1 MNPEKRNLIW
11 KLKFALFPRTKE
23 LIEVPS
29 IESFSKYLVVS
40 PHPDDGDLFAG
51 GLVARL
57 RDSGKEVDYLIVTDG
72 SRGTLEEKFGR
83 EELASIR
90 KKEEEKAAGI
100 LGVQRIIFWD
110 FPDGEL
116 PSRRELRD
124 RFIEIYRKEK
134 PECVLLPDPF
144 LPYEFHPDHT
154 LVGLVGGEAV
164 IFSPM
169 PLFLPQVKPPFEVK
183 LVGFYA
189 SHRPNQ
195 FVDISRFYEKKMKA
209 VREHK
214 SQFPDSVLP
223 LLEAYSYWKSR
234 EWGRGRGMKLAEGFK
249 VLTPTHLH
257 TGIDS
262 WEV

>member
-1 MNPEKRNLIW
+1 MNPEQRSIFW
-11 KLKFALFPRTKE
+11 KLKFALFPKTRE
-23 LIEVPS
+23 LIEIPK
-29 IESFSKYLVVS
+29 IESVQKYLVVS

-57 RDSGKEVDYLIVTDG
+57 VEAKKEVLYLIVTDG
-72 SRGTLEEKFGR
+72 SMGTYEEGMSKETLVR
-83 EELASIR
+83 TR
-90 KKEEEKAAGI
+90 KEEEERAASV
-100 LGVQRIIFWD
+100 LGVKRMVWWD
-110 FPDGEL
+110 YPDGNL
-116 PSRRELRD
+116 PARRELRD
-124 RFIEIYRKEK
+124 RFIEIYRRER

-144 LPYEFHPDHT
+144 LPYEFHPDHV
-154 LVGLVGGEAV
+154 LVGLAGGEAV

-169 PLFLPQVKPPFEVK
+169 PLFLPEVKPVHEVK
-183 LVGFYA
+183 LVAFYA

-195 FVDISRFYEKKMKA
+195 FVDISPYYQRKMQA

-234 EWGRGRGMKLAEGFK
+234 EWARGKGMKLAEGFK

-262 WEV
+262 WSA

>member
-1 MNPEKRNLIW
+1 MDPEKKSILW
-11 KLKFALFPRTKE
+11 KLKFALFPKTRE
-23 LIEVPS
+23 LIEVPPV
-29 IESFSKYLVVS
+29 EGFSKYLVVS

-51 GLVARL
+51 GLVAKL
-57 RDSGKEVDYLIVTDG
+57 RDSGKEVVYLIVTDG
-72 SRGTLEEKFGR
+72 SRGTLDEGMNGESLASLRRR
-83 EELASIR
+83 EE
-90 KKEEEKAAGI
+90 ENAARI
-100 LGVQRIIFWD
+100 LKVERIIFWD
-110 FPDGEL
+110 LPDGDL
-116 PSRRELRD
+116 PIRRELRD

-144 LPYEFHPDHT
+144 LPYEFHPDHV
-154 LVGLVGGEAV
+154 LVGLAGGEAV

-169 PLFLPQVKPPFEVK
+169 PLFLPEVKPPHEVK
-183 LVGFYA
+183 LVAFYA

-195 FVDISRFYEKKMKA
+195 FLDISPYYERKMRA

-214 SQFPDSVLP
+214 SQFSDSVLP

-234 EWGRGRGMKLAEGFK
+234 EWARGKGMKLAEGFK